1 MKKRSWQRRRIS
13 IMYVPWLLFIFSAL
27 FLGPLEKLRKNGPN
41 FFLSEL
47 HYANCLLNG
56 LIITVNQPVNLS
68 FGQENWLIKRLYLKF
83 CYSKFFHLFSKKNQK
98 KLRNCLTLFLN
109 STLLINNSWY
119 NMGLVSSSNTNA
131 SKLLNSQSCHN
142 NDSLEP

>member
-27 FLGPLEKLRKNGPN
+27 FLGPLQKLRKNGPN

-83 CYSKFFHLFSKKNQK
+83 CYAKPFHIFPKKHK
-98 KLRNCLTLFLN
+98 KMSNSFFLN

-119 NMGLVSSSNTNA
+119 NMGLVSSSNSNA
-131 SKLLNSQSCHN
+131 SKLFNSQSCHN